1 MMSEAG
7 PTLTGRVI
15 ASWQLLRPLG
25 EGAFGAVYEA
35 QHTTIAGRKAAVK
48 VLHPHMSF
56 HADIKRR
63 FVNEASAASRADHE
77 NIIQVFDGG
86 VTEDGLC
93 YAVMEFLRGAPL
105 SQVIRRDGRLDVTRT
120 VNIGLQ
126 VASALRAAHNLAIVH
141 RDLKPDNIFIVPRET
156 NPEFVKVL
164 DFGVAKLHDIEGPAT
179 AAGMLMGTP
188 LYMSPEQWRTLP
200 DIDGRSDLYAL
211 GIILF
216 ECLTGGLPFQG
227 STPYE
232 WLDAHLNH
240 PAPQPLQFVP
250 LPAELNAL
258 VVRMMCKN
266 REDRPQSAGEV
277 IEALQRV
284 RSGAPL
290 EPTLVPPKTPVAA
303 TQPASAPIAPT
314 PSTSAPIAQPTQP
327 VARRLPA
334 VVAGLAALALA
345 GGGAFWLSHR
355 GATAEKMVT
364 PPPPPP
370 SAAPAAVEEPVVP
383 LNMVMI
389 PGGTLTMGRDNYGKP
404 NALDVPAHSVEVGA
418 LALARTEVSVGEY
431 REFAEATGSPVT
443 WKKGDFARL
452 EKLPVTNV
460 RFEDATAYCRWRYP
474 ERGRLPTEAEWE
486 WAARGAD
493 HRLYPWGPRF
503 DPRCTNGMRGLKGGL
518 VSVDANACGATPEG
532 ILNLSGNAWEWTAGA
547 AQPYPGSALP
557 PPGSD
562 FRVVRGGSY
571 YNTDADELTATV
583 RLFVN
588 APNRFVGFRC
598 AAGAR

>member
-1 MMSEAG
+1 MSEAG
-7 PTLTGRVI
+7 PALTGRVI
-15 ASWQLLRPLG
+15 ASWRLVRPLG

-35 QHTTIAGRKAAVK
+35 QHTGIAGRRAAVK

-86 VTEDGLC
+86 VTDDGLC

-105 SQVIRRDGRLDVTRT
+105 SQVIRTDGRLDAART
-120 VNIGLQ
+120 VNIALQ
-126 VASALRAAHNLAIVH
+126 VASALRAAHNLGIVH

-164 DFGVAKLHDIEGPAT
+164 DFGVAKLHDVDVPAT

-188 LYMSPEQWRTLP
+188 CYMSPEQWQTLP

-227 STPYE
+227 STTYE

-240 PAPQPLQFVP
+240 PAPQPIQFVP
-250 LPAELNAL
+250 VPAELNAL
-258 VVRMMCKN
+258 VVRMMCKR

-284 RSGAPL
+284 PLALDKHAPL
-290 EPTLVPPKTPVAA
+290 EPTLAPRAERPIAR
-303 TQPASAPIAPT
+303 TQPAPPATPIAPT
-314 PSTSAPIAQPTQP
+314 EPPPIAPTEP
-327 VARRLPA
+327 SRWRLPA
-334 VVAGLAALALA
+334 VAAAAVVLAVA
-345 GGGAFWLSHR
+345 GGGAIWLRQRQTPS
-355 GATAEKMVT
+355 EKPVQPT
-364 PPPPPP
+364 P
-370 SAAPAAVEEPVVP
+370 SAPPAVVEELPVP
-383 LNMVMI
+383 LNMVLV
-389 PGGTLTMGRDNYGKP
+389 PGGTLTMGRDDYGKP
-404 NALDVPAHSVEVGA
+404 HALDVPAHPVEVKA
-418 LALARTEVSVGEY
+418 LALARTEVTVGEY
-431 REFAEATGSPVT
+431 KEFAAETGKAWSDVA
-443 WKKGDFARL
+443 KHD
-452 EKLPVTNV
+452 KLPVTNV
-460 RFEDATAYCRWRYP
+460 HFEDAEAYCRWRYP
-474 ERGRLPTEAEWE
+474 DRGRLPSEAEWE
-486 WAARGAD
+486 WAARGAG
-493 HRLYPWGPRF
+493 HRLYPWGDSF
-503 DPRCTNGMRGLKGGL
+503 DRRCTNGAKHGLQPAD
-518 VSVDANACGATPEG
+518 SNACGATPEG

-547 AQPYPGSALP
+547 AQPYPGSSLP
-557 PPGSD
+557 PPGPE

-571 YNTDADELTATV
+571 FNTDADELTATV
-583 RLFVN
+583 RLYVN

-598 AAGAR
+598 AASMR